1 MAFRKQR
8 VGFRKVCYFTKNK
21 ITYIDYKD
29 VELLKKFISANGKI
43 TPRRVTG
50 TSAKYQRMLATAIK
64 RARQMALLPY
74 VLQQLILRGK
84 AEELTNIIA
93 AADPIFMDVLPLSLE
108 EIFIYE
114 LGGADYEVKD
124 III

>member
-8 VGFRKVCYFTKNK
+8 VGFKKVCYFTKNK

-74 VLQQLILRGK
+74 VQ
-84 AEELTNIIA
+84 
-93 AADPIFMDVLPLSLE
+93 D
-108 EIFIYE
+108 
-114 LGGADYEVKD
+114 
-124 III
+124 

>member
-29 VELLKKFISANGKI
+29 VELLKKFILTNGKI

-50 TSAKYQRMLATAIK
+50 TSAKYERMLATAIK

-74 VLQQLILRGK
+74 V
-84 AEELTNIIA
+84 
-93 AADPIFMDVLPLSLE
+93 AD
-108 EIFIYE
+108 
-114 LGGADYEVKD
+114 
-124 III
+124 

>member
-1 MAFRKQR
+1 MAFKRQR
-8 VGFRKVCYFTKNK
+8 MGRRKVCYFTKNK

-50 TSAKYQRMLATAIK
+50 TSAKYQRMLTTAIK

-74 VLQQLILRGK
+74 IV
-84 AEELTNIIA
+84 
-93 AADPIFMDVLPLSLE
+93 D
-108 EIFIYE
+108 
-114 LGGADYEVKD
+114 
-124 III
+124 